1 MNYVNLGVM
10 AHIYNPSHS
19 GDGGKKIMVLGQPA
33 GKCETHLKNK
43 LKPKVVAQVIEE
55 VCLKS

>member
-1 MNYVNLGVM
+1 
-10 AHIYNPSHS
+10 
-19 GDGGKKIMVLGQPA
+19 MVLGQPA